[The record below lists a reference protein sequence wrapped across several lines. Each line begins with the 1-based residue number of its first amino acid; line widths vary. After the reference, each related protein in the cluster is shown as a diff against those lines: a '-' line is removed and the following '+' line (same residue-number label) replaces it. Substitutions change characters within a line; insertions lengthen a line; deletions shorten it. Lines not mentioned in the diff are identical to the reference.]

1 MQPVI
6 LAFSDTNERN
16 IASRMGMPEYSYYFL
31 LKWFAPVLATM
42 GELKIIE
49 DPEVEADV
57 EYDRA
62 TQEGRACI
70 LFAFTPPHR
79 TWVPKRCPVVPVIAW
94 EFETIPDQ
102 AWHGDVRND
111 WRHVLART
119 GMAITTSEFA
129 RQAILRAM
137 PSGYPVWSIPAPVW
151 DRFARQGKRL
161 HGDAGRTPAKG
172 LDIRIKGAV
181 FDSAQRIPASLVEA
195 KEKVLRLKAEAEA
208 AAAQAA
214 AAAAAAAAEAERIR
228 AEQAANPGKAKRER
242 RAARRKRSLQKLM
255 ARLTGARLDVQPPL
269 QEAAVAPPAPQEHH
283 VLAKGIVY
291 ASILNPRD
299 SRKNLWDMLSAFVY
313 RFQNDANAILV
324 LKLNEN
330 DSTSTFGG
338 LESELSRFIWMKCRV
353 VAFNGYLEDE
363 DYDCFMSGIDYV
375 VNASTGEGLCLP
387 LMELMSM
394 GTPAIAPDHT
404 SMADYI
410 TRDNAFVLP
419 STRFIASWPHDPDFA
434 YTTHA
439 YKVPWD
445 AILDAYDKSY
455 AMACQQPLAYG
466 AMSRAAVAQLEHHC
480 SANAVRKVLMD
491 VMQSVGV
498 GAHSQAA

>member
-1 MQPVI
+1 
-6 LAFSDTNERN
+6 
-16 IASRMGMPEYSYYFL
+16 MPEYSYYFL
-31 LKWFAPVLATM
+31 LKWFAPVLASL

-49 DPEVEADV
+49 NPEVEADA

-62 TQEGRACI
+62 MQQGRACI

-79 TWVPKRCPVVPVIAW
+79 TCVPKRCPVVPVIAW

-102 AWHGDVRND
+102 AWHGDARND
-111 WRHVLART
+111 WRHVLAQT

-129 RQAILRAM
+129 RQAILKVM
-137 PSGYPVWSIPAPVW
+137 PCGYPVWNIPAPVW

-181 FDSAQRIPASLVEA
+181 FDSEQRIPSSLMLA
-195 KEKVLRLKAEAEA
+195 KEKALRIKAEAE
-208 AAAQAA
+208 
-214 AAAAAAAAEAERIR
+214 AAAAAAAEAERIR
-228 AEQAANPGKAKRER
+228 AEQAANPAKAKRER
-242 RAARRKRSLQKLM
+242 RAAKRKRSLQKLI
-255 ARLTGARLDVQPPL
+255 ARLTGARLDVPMHQN
-269 QEAAVAPPAPQEHH
+269 ESGASGSAPQEYH
-283 VLAKGIVY
+283 VRANGVVY

-313 RFQNDANAILV
+313 RFQNDPNATLV
-324 LKLNEN
+324 LKLNET

-338 LESELSRFIWMKCRV
+338 LEFELSRFLWMKCRV
-353 VAFNGYLEDE
+353 VAFNGYLEDD
-363 DYDCFMSGIDYV
+363 DYDRFMSGIDYV

-410 TRDNAFVLP
+410 TSDNAFVL
-419 STRFIASWPHDPDFA
+419 SCNRFLASWPHDPYFK

-455 AMACQQPLAYG
+455 ALASQQPLAYQ
-466 AMSRAAVAQLEHHC
+466 AMSLAAVQQLEHHC
-480 SANAVRKVLMD
+480 SASAVRKTLMQ
-491 VMQSVGV
+491 VMQSESVV
-498 GAHSQAA
+498 ARAQAA

>member
-31 LKWFAPVLATM
+31 LKWFAPVLATL
-42 GELKIIE
+42 GELKII
-49 DPEVEADV
+49 DNPEVEADV

-62 TQEGRACI
+62 AQQGRACI

-79 TWVPKRCPVVPVIAW
+79 TCVPKRCPVVPVIAW

-102 AWHGDVRND
+102 PWHGDARND
-111 WRHVLART
+111 WRHVLAQT

-129 RQAILRAM
+129 RQAILKVM
-137 PSGYPVWSIPAPVW
+137 PEGYPVWSIPAPVW

-181 FDSAQRIPASLVEA
+181 FDSAQYIPSSLTQA
-195 KEKVLRLKAEAEA
+195 KEEALRVK
-208 AAAQAA
+208 
-214 AAAAAAAAEAERIR
+214 AEAERIL
-228 AEQAANPGKAKRER
+228 AEQAADPARAKRER
-242 RAARRKRSLQKLM
+242 RAARRKRSMQKLLS
-255 ARLTGARLDVQPPL
+255 RLTGGRLDMQTRKNEPGVPQSVQ
-269 QEAAVAPPAPQEHH
+269 QEYLVRANGV
-283 VLAKGIVY
+283 VY
-291 ASILNPRD
+291 ASILNPND

-330 DSTSTFGG
+330 DSTSTFGS
-338 LESELSRFIWMKCRV
+338 LESELRRFLWMKCRV

-419 STRFIASWPHDPDFA
+419 STRFLASWPHDPCFA

-455 AMACQQPLAYG
+455 AMATQQPLTYQ
-466 AMSRAAVAQLEHHC
+466 AMSRVAVQQLEHHC
-480 SANAVRKVLMD
+480 SASAVRKTLLE
-491 VMQSVGV
+491 VMQSEGV
-498 GAHSQAA
+498 AARTHAA